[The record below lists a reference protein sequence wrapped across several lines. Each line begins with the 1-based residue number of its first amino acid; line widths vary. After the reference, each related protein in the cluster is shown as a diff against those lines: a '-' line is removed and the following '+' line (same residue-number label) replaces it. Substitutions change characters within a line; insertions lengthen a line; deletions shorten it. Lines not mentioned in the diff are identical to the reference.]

1 MKKKTCYISLPI
13 EGRDIEEVKKE
24 IEKHKTHLR
33 EKGFIPISPLDV
45 EEDPTAMHEQHMG
58 EDFKPLPKCDAIYIA
73 PSPGVLVYVIW
84 NLTLIL
90 ARGILLENIPNATL
104 LW

>member
-33 EKGFIPISPLDV
+33 EKGFIPISPFDV

-73 PSPGVLVYVIW
+73 PSKGHSRVCHAAFDIETRTWHFVREH
-84 NLTLIL
+84 T
-90 ARGILLENIPNATL
+90 
-104 LW
+104 